1 MHGQGAC
8 AFEREDFDV
17 EVDGACLRV
26 RRLRMQGEARG
37 TIVFLHDSLGTIETW
52 RDFPLRLCAR
62 AGCDGLIYD
71 REGYGYSSARRF
83 ERDKRYL
90 HVQARVLVELVER
103 CFQPSPLEEESG
115 FSRCVEMDER
125 GSGSSPRA
133 SGSASKTRPPSPP
146 PGRELGGRLETRFTE
161 AEQQHRPEAVSAGG
175 VGSIVLFGHSDGG
188 TVALLG
194 AALRPAWCA
203 GVIAEGAHVYVEER
217 TLVGLRDALEWWKD
231 AAFRRRVER
240 YHADKAGYVFDVW
253 TRTWLSP
260 EFRDWEMMGDLKQ
273 VLCPTL
279 VVQGERD
286 EYATEAQARAIAAG
300 VGGTGE
306 LFIVPAAGHSP
317 HREGDRVLE
326 ASAAFIERCL
336 RAGRG

>member
-1 MHGQGAC
+1 MHGQAAC

-17 EVDGACLRV
+17 EIEGARLRV

-37 TIVFLHDSLGTIETW
+37 TIVFLHDSLGSIETW

-62 AGCDGLIYD
+62 ARCDGLIYD
-71 REGYGYSSARRF
+71 REGYGHSSARRF

-103 CFQPSPLEEESG
+103 SVVVRPSRLVGEGGS
-115 FSRCVEMDER
+115 ER
-125 GSGSSPRA
+125 GDVRVEGDNSDGR
-133 SGSASKTRPPSPP
+133 GGGLQP
-146 PGRELGGRLETRFTE
+146 PGRKDAAPLGD
-161 AEQQHRPEAVSAGG
+161 SA
-175 VGSIVLFGHSDGG
+175 ILFGHSDGG

-194 AALRPAWCA
+194 AACRPAWCA

-217 TLVGLRDALEWWKD
+217 TLAGLRDALPWWED

-240 YHADKAGYVFDVW
+240 YHGDKAADVFGVW

-260 EFRDWEMMGDLKQ
+260 AFRDWEMMGDLGQ
-273 VLCPTL
+273 VWCPTL

-286 EYATEAQARAIAAG
+286 EYATEGHARAIAEG
-300 VGGTGE
+300 VGGVGE
-306 LFIVPAAGHSP
+306 VLIVPGAGHTP
-317 HREGDRVLE
+317 HREDDRVLE

-336 RAGRG
+336 LAGGG